1 MTINTM
7 SKVLATT
14 VLAGFTFGAVAA
26 ENAAG
31 VAEHLSMLIESTK
44 AAQTAAAAGDKDGCQ
59 SNIKQAIQHYKEL
72 TGAPNGKPMQDAVKK
87 MKEAKDECAAG
98 NTADAATKLGEVVP
112 VQISIQAA
120 NSK

>member
-1 MTINTM
+1 
-7 SKVLATT
+7 
-14 VLAGFTFGAVAA
+14 
-26 ENAAG
+26 
-31 VAEHLSMLIESTK
+31 
-44 AAQTAAAAGDKDGCQ
+44 
-59 SNIKQAIQHYKEL
+59 
-72 TGAPNGKPMQDAVKK
+72 MQDAIKK